1 MYVCICYGVTDNEIN
16 AEIALGARTVDE
28 VGDRCD
34 AGTGCGSCH
43 ETIEGLLARASARRA
58 AGCCGN
64 ACGAVC
70 ALGDRRSSAVEA
82 AAPPL

>member
-1 MYVCICYGVTDNEIN
+1 MYVCICYGVTDNEVN

-28 VGDRCD
+28 LGDRCD

-43 ETIEGLLARASARRA
+43 AAIGALLDLAAARRA

-64 ACGAVC
+64 ACGAAC
-70 ALGDRRSSAVEA
+70 ALAG
-82 AAPPL
+82 AAPDRVGVSPQR